1 VAAHPLGDYTS
12 RPQGLAQ
19 DPNVCSN
26 GPVRWDGQTLQARD
40 DAALPTLQT
49 PAGIPGLVRTVT
61 TPEFAG
67 IRFHEVLAK
76 SVLNKVPSASGM
88 PFGWTINT
96 FRGCSHA
103 CVYCFARG
111 THAYLDLDTGR
122 DFDREVVVKTNAVE
136 VLRRELGR
144 PSWKREHV
152 ALGTNTDPYQ
162 RAEGRYRL
170 MPGVVEALAGSGTPF
185 SILTK
190 GTLLRRDLPLLAQ
203 AATRVSVGIGVSLA
217 VHDDDLQGRLEP
229 GTPSVAAR
237 LELIRAVRASG
248 LPCGVFLAP
257 VLPALTDSLA
267 HLDRALSSLAEAG
280 ATGVTV
286 VPLHLRPGT
295 REWFLQWLERERP
308 DLVPRYRVMYGRGA
322 YVSAEYRR
330 WLRRR
335 VRPLLARHGLEG
347 TARIEPER
355 LQENGFPPGSL
366 PDSGLGDGGLRDGG
380 LRDGSLPDSSLP
392 DSSLGDGSLPD
403 DGVRHG
409 SADHRAR
416 PVSATTE
423 QLAML

>member
-1 VAAHPLGDYTS
+1 M
-12 RPQGLAQ
+12 
-19 DPNVCSN
+19 
-26 GPVRWDGQTLQARD
+26 RWDGQTLQARD
-40 DAALPTLQT
+40 EAALPTLQM
-49 PAGIPGLVRTVT
+49 ASGIPGLVRTVT

-67 IRFHEVLAK
+67 IRCREVLAK
-76 SVLNKVPSASGM
+76 SVLNKVPTASGM

-136 VLRRELGR
+136 VLRRELAKPTWQR
-144 PSWKREHV
+144 DHV

-162 RAEGRYRL
+162 RAEGRYGL
-170 MPGVVEALAGSGTPF
+170 MPGVVAALTEYGTPF

-190 GTLLRRDLPLLAQ
+190 GTLLRRDLPLLAE
-203 AATRVSVGIGVSLA
+203 AATRVPVGIGVSLA

-237 LELIRAVRASG
+237 LALIRAVRAAG

-257 VLPALTDSLA
+257 VLPALTDSIA
-267 HLDRALSSLAEAG
+267 HLDLALRSLAEAG

-295 REWFLQWLERERP
+295 REWFLTWLEREHP
-308 DLVPRYRVMYGRGA
+308 ELVARYRVMYGRGA
-322 YVSAEYRR
+322 YASVEYRR

-335 VRPLLARHGLEG
+335 VRPLLARYGLDS
-347 TARIEPER
+347 TAAIEPTR
-355 LQENGFPPGSL
+355 AQDDGFPSGSL
-366 PDSGLGDGGLRDGG
+366 PK
-380 LRDGSLPDSSLP
+380 
-392 DSSLGDGSLPD
+392 
-403 DGVRHG
+403 G
-409 SADHRAR
+409 SALRTGSR
-416 PVSATTE
+416 TSVGTE